1 MASLLTAAE
10 KSAVQSAL
18 SDMHDTFARDIYVYV
33 KETSSVPVE
42 LNYNPL
48 YKRRKDVSKISSE
61 NTLTQYTY
69 SARISYKP
77 EQKEDIIDG
86 NGQMNLIASEW
97 QVRVK
102 VKGDAYEKNKICSRI
117 EVDNQLYIVDGDAK
131 VIGPFDAQFYSISL
145 KREN

>member
-33 KETSSVPVE
+33 KDTSSVPVE

-86 NGQMNLIASEW
+86 NGQMNLIASEG

-102 VKGDAYEKNKICSRI
+102 VKGDAYEKIKICSRI

>member
-1 MASLLTAAE
+1 MASLLTDAE
-10 KSAVQSAL
+10 RTAVNSAL

-33 KETSSVPVE
+33 KEASSVPVE

-48 YKRRKDVSKISSE
+48 YGRRRDTSKISSE
-61 NTLTQYTY
+61 ETLTRYTY
-69 SARISYKP
+69 SARIFYKN

-86 NGQMNLIASEW
+86 NAQMNLMASEG

-102 VKGDAYEKNKICSRI
+102 VKSAAYEKMKICSKI
-117 EVDNQLYIVDGDAK
+117 EVDNELYVVDGDPK
-131 VIGPFDAQFYSISL
+131 VIGPFSAQFYSISL

>member
-1 MASLLTAAE
+1 MASLL
-10 KSAVQSAL
+10 
-18 SDMHDTFARDIYVYV
+18 SDADKTTLNEAMDSLHDTFARDIYVYV

-77 EQKEDIIDG
+77 EQKEDIIDW
-86 NGQMNLIASEW
+86 NGQMNLIASEG

-102 VKGDAYEKNKICSRI
+102 VNGDAYEKIKICSRI
-117 EVDNQLYIVDGDAK
+117 DLLSTLYI
-131 VIGPFDAQFYSISL
+131 S
-145 KREN
+145 